1 LTFASITNVSPA
13 DTVPPPAEPEG
24 ELIATLS
31 TEIKGRFTVMA
42 DEVRVPVATP
52 LPEYASEPDAEPE
65 NVREPADVA
74 V

>member
-1 LTFASITNVSPA
+1 MTKVSPV
-13 DTVPPPAEPEG
+13 DTIPPPAEPEG
-24 ELIATLS
+24 KLITTLS
-31 TEIKGRFTVMA
+31 TVIKGGFTVTA

-52 LPEYASEPDAEPE
+52 LPEYASEPEAEPE